1 MKEKLVVEYME
12 IDKIIPYER
21 NPRIHTNK
29 QVQQIVDSIGQFRF
43 TVPII
48 IDEKNVVTAGH
59 GRLLAAL
66 KLGMKEV
73 PVIKLT
79 HLTEAQKKMYRI
91 TDNKLT
97 ENGQWDENFLK
108 LEFIDLGEMELDC
121 SLDITGFDMGE
132 IDVMLDSS
140 VVEKNKE
147 PDEKLNATPYI
158 GDDEVVSQ
166 EGDIWELGKHR
177 IICANSL
184 LKETYQK
191 LLGDKKAR
199 LIITDPPFNV
209 KVDGHVCGN
218 GSVKH
223 KEFAMAIGEMTEDEF
238 IAFLTTVFML
248 LKDFSMNG
256 SLHFVF
262 MDWRHV
268 KEISSAGAKVY
279 DEFKNICVWVKSNG
293 GMGSLFR
300 SQHEFIFVFK
310 NGTAPHIN
318 NIELGK
324 HGRYRTNVWQYAGV
338 NSFGKEQDN
347 LRYHPTVKPVE
358 MIKDAILDVTKRN
371 DIVLDAFLG
380 SGTTLIA
387 AEESGR
393 ICYGIELEPK
403 YVDTAIR
410 RWQEITGKEAIHMQ
424 SGEKY
429 NALLIQKQNKEKQN
443 DK

>member
-1 MKEKLVVEYME
+1 MKKKLAVEYME

-21 NPRIHTNK
+21 NPRIHTSK
-29 QVQQIVDSIGQFRF
+29 QVQQIVNSIDEYDF

-48 IDEKNVVTAGH
+48 VDEKNVIITGH

-66 KLGMKEV
+66 KLEMKEV

-79 HLTEAQKKMYRI
+79 HLTDAQKRMYRI
-91 TDNKLT
+91 ADNKLT
-97 ENGQWDENFLK
+97 ENGKWDENFLK

-132 IDVMLDSS
+132 IDIMLDSS

-147 PDEKLNATPYI
+147 PDEKLNATPFI
-158 GDDEVVSQ
+158 EDAEIVSQ
-166 EGDIWELGKHR
+166 EGDIWELGPHR
-177 IICANSL
+177 ILCGDSRDEKNY
-184 LKETYQK
+184 KT
-191 LLGDKKAR
+191 LLGKKRAR
-199 LIITDPPFNV
+199 LVLYDVPYNLSVASF
-209 KVDGHVCGN
+209 CGS
-218 GSVKH
+218 GQIQH
-223 KEFAMAIGEMTEDEF
+223 EEFAVASGEMSEEEF
-238 IAFLTTVFML
+238 IDFLIKIFEL
-248 LKDFSMNG
+248 AKKFSVDG
-256 SLHFVF
+256 SLHFIF
-262 MDWRHV
+262 IDWRHV
-268 KEISSAGAKVY
+268 KEMSIAGAKIY
-279 DEFKNICVWVKSNG
+279 DELKNICVWVKSNG
-293 GMGSLFR
+293 GMGSLYR
-300 SQHEFIFVFK
+300 SQHELIFVFK

-347 LRYHPTVKPVE
+347 LKLHPTVKPVE
-358 MIKDAILDVTKRN
+358 MIKDAILDVTKQK

-387 AEESGR
+387 AEESSR
-393 ICYGIELEPK
+393 ICYGIEIEK
-403 YVDTAIR
+403 KFIDTAIR

-424 SGEKY
+424 SGKTY
-429 NALLIQKQNKEKQN
+429 NALLIHKQKKETQN